1 LKIWA
6 KNKKE
11 KASNKIIG
19 FVLIFTLAIGSAQ
32 SESARNHRF
41 LVLEG
46 GILIDGT
53 GSAPAS
59 AAVVVIS
66 NGRIEQVG
74 SKTKIKIPSNSK
86 VIDVGGATIL
96 PGFIN
101 AHVHRSYNL
110 EKLYVWAQS
119 GVTTVR
125 DLAAYPPTSSF
136 ELRDSFNKDP
146 RTARLVAAGPQMTAG
161 FVPSGYPSSIF
172 IYTVKQA
179 RAEAEQILKE
189 GADQLKIMLESNLG
203 YADRVLSEEAARA
216 IVEIAHRHGKKVS
229 AHVSLSRDIKKAIDV
244 GADDLAHMVID
255 KLPDDLINEIVEA
268 DIYWT
273 PTLEMW
279 QGVLSKEY
287 LAISLD
293 NLNRFSKAGGK
304 VALGSDYGGTYA
316 DFDLGMPMKEI
327 QLMHQAGMSPSD
339 IIVSATKNAA
349 EVCGLGNELGTL
361 QKGKIADILV
371 IDGNPLEDLANL
383 TKVRLVIKS
392 GVIIRN

>member
-293 NLNRFSKAGGK
+293 NLSRFSKAGGK

>member
-1 LKIWA
+1 MKIWA
-6 KNKKE
+6 ENKKE
-11 KASNKIIG
+11 KSSNKMIG
-19 FVLIFTLAIGSAQ
+19 FVLIFTLVIGSAQ
-32 SESARNHRF
+32 CESAQNHRF

-53 GSAPAS
+53 GSAPARGT
-59 AAVVVIS
+59 VVVIL
-66 NGRIEQVG
+66 NERIVHVG
-74 SKTKIKIPSNSK
+74 PKTKAKIPGNTK

-146 RTARLVAAGPQMTAG
+146 RAARLVAAGPQMTAG
-161 FVPSGYPSSIF
+161 FVPSGYPSSVF

-179 RAEAEQILKE
+179 RAEAERILKE

-203 YADRVLSEEAARA
+203 YADRVLSEEAART
-216 IVEIAHRHGKKVS
+216 IVEIAHRQGKKVS

-255 KLPDDLINEIVEA
+255 KLPGDLINEIVEA
-268 DIYWT
+268 GIYWT

-392 GVIIRN
+392 GVIIRK